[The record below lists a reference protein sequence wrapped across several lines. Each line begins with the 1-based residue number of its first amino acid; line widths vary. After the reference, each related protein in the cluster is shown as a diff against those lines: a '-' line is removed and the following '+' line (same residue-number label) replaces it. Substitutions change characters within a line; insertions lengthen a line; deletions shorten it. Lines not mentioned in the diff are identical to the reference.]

1 MTKLLFLSRVALLCN
16 ICFVIT
22 LLMHYVPV
30 LSQGVIT
37 STVIILGTVMAIVIN
52 ALMNFLYLI
61 IALSGQRLQNLVPL
75 WIIIINFLFLI
86 LQAILLIR

>member
-16 ICFVIT
+16 ICFFIT
-22 LLMHYVPV
+22 LLMHYIPA
-30 LSQGVIT
+30 LSQGVVT

-61 IALSGQRLQNLVPL
+61 IALSVRRLQNLVPV
-75 WIIIINFLFLI
+75 WIIIVNFLFLI